1 MNAGGRI
8 AAALFVSTLA
18 HGALLLSMTAKPNV
32 QPEPITAGKLS
43 VSLQRSSTE
52 GRTAAEGEPVPTAKP
67 AEVKTSEPAKAAE
80 RQTVANADS
89 KYSSSPANERAA
101 RALAQAKPATE
112 SSATTSVNPAQ
123 QNKAVAKPT
132 RTASAKPPAQPLPP
146 SPATEPAHVRT
157 TENRDTA
164 ADSEKPADAQTQASG
179 PSETEAPIVTPGAR
193 KAVQA
198 SLEDEL
204 ARHFHYPFLARR
216 RGWEGKVVLRLR
228 IDRRGHIDSTEIA
241 QSSGHGILDRAALE
255 AVAKVALIPGAAER
269 LGGLGLYLELP
280 VIYRLSEG

>member
-1 MNAGGRI
+1 MKTGGRI

-18 HGALLLSMTAKPNV
+18 HGALLLSMTAKPNL

-52 GRTAAEGEPVPTAKP
+52 GRTAADGEPVPTAKP
-67 AEVKTSEPAKAAE
+67 AEVKTSEPARATE
-80 RQTVANADS
+80 RQTVATADS
-89 KYSSSPANERAA
+89 KYSSSPANEPAA
-101 RALAQAKPATE
+101 RDLAQAKPATE
-112 SSATTSVNPAQ
+112 SSAATSVNPAQ
-123 QNKAVAKPT
+123 QNRAVAKPT

-146 SPATEPAHVRT
+146 LRT
-157 TENRDTA
+157 NENRDTA
-164 ADSEKPADAQTQASG
+164 TDSEKTTAPQTQASG
-179 PSETEAPIVTPGAR
+179 PPETEAPVVTPGAR

-228 IDRRGHIDSTEIA
+228 IDRRGHIDSTEVA
-241 QSSGHGILDRAALE
+241 ESSGHGILDRAALE